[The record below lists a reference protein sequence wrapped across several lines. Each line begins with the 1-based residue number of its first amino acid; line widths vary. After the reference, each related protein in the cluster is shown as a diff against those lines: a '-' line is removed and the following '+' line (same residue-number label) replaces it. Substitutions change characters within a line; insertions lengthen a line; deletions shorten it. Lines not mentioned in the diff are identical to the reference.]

1 MNKFHASKTT
11 IDGIKFDSQ
20 REANRYAEL
29 LILEK
34 TGLIRDL
41 KLQEEFELIP
51 RCGKERPAK
60 YHADF
65 SYTDT
70 ATGKKVVED
79 VKSRATKTP
88 DYILRRKLMNWRF
101 GIEIQEV

>member
-1 MNKFHASKTT
+1 MSKYSAKKTVL
-11 IDGIKFDSQ
+11 DGIEFDS
-20 REANRYAEL
+20 RKEANRYAEL
-29 LILEK
+29 KVMERAGI
-34 TGLIRDL
+34 IRDL

-65 SYTDT
+65 SYTIA
-70 ATGKKVVED
+70 ATGEKVVED

-88 DYILRRKLMNWRF
+88 DYILRRKLMNWRH